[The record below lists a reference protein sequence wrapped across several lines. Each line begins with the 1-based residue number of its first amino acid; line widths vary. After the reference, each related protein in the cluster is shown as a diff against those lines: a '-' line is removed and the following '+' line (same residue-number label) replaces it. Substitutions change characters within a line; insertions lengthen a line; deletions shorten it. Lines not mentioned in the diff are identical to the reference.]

1 MRSFCSARPARWR
14 QPLASRCRAVSQC
27 IFREME
33 PVSRGW
39 RDARANP
46 FVSLF
51 ATSLDSILTFRDIL
65 GQEDRFPAPSSFPSL
80 SPLDSAPPSWYT
92 YAQWLTSVLS
102 MLQSAGPQLRRASS
116 QRCGRA
122 TEHPGLSPIDPHPS
136 CPVAPKRRAGRAR
149 RPSRPRAEWPLH
161 AGVDLE

>member
-1 MRSFCSARPARWR
+1 MRSFCSAMPARWR
-14 QPLASRCRAVSQC
+14 QHCLHAAPPLANSS
-27 IFREME
+27 
-33 PVSRGW
+33 SGKW
-39 RDARANP
+39 NP
-46 FVSLF
+46 SPGVG
-51 ATSLDSILTFRDIL
+51 ATSAPTPLHPFSPPSPDSTLTFRDIV
-65 GQEDRFPAPSSFPSL
+65 GQDDRFPALSSSPSL